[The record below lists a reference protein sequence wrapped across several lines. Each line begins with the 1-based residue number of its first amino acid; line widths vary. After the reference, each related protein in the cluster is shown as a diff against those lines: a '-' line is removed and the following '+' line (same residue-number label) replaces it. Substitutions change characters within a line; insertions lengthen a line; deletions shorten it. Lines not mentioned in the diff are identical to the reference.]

1 MLETNKV
8 LKFLENFSVITVGEN
23 KIPNF
28 SWTKQQT
35 KKLSVK
41 ELSER
46 LDYKGGK
53 KWTDKDG
60 IVREIK
66 GTTGFGLVTGFED
79 LEVID
84 IDLKVFS
91 NAKEQKEFWEEYIG
105 YLSDNILDFD
115 DKFVIYKTKNAGYH
129 IIYKTKK
136 VEGNLKLAKLKGHK
150 EAVIETRG
158 RFGYI
163 FAYPNNKVSKKSYF
177 EVDYISDD
185 DREILMSFSKMYN
198 YIDEKPIEPERKK
211 HEYQE
216 TEITCWEDY
225 NNKTDIF
232 DIIGN
237 DFTVVGNLSKKYV
250 IKRHG
255 ATSPHSGYVF
265 KDSGCMYLFSTGTI
279 YPHEKLI
286 TPFLAFCWKYYNGDT
301 SAGASELYKL
311 GFGSR
316 LKKAIIEKSKR
327 LELNEPL
334 IEEYNYN
341 KEDLNFPI
349 DIFPKPIQSYIL
361 ECKSKLD
368 SNVDYMGCSLL
379 WLISV
384 CIGNSIEIEVKRGW
398 NENATVWISL
408 VGKAGIGKTPSINN
422 IIFPLQKINSREIKA
437 YYKELEKFEFYDN
450 LSAKEKKDY
459 PEVTKPVK
467 KQFIANDITL
477 EALIDLHQESDNAV
491 GMFKDELAGWLK
503 DMNRY
508 RAGSDLEFW
517 LSCWSGKSVSL
528 NRLTRKGSFIDK
540 PFIPVLGGIQPSIL
554 NSFYTEE
561 NKDNGFMD
569 RMLLSFPDAKIEL
582 YNENELDYE
591 ILEWFKDNIICFYD
605 TLKTIIKR
613 NKDDIIESLTAKFSE
628 DAKKEWMRIFNEISN
643 FQNDENE
650 NEYLKSMY
658 PKQKSYIPRF
668 ALLIHVFDEFF
679 STGGNTLLISKES
692 VLKAEKLSK
701 YFIATAKKVK
711 INSVEV
717 NNIKSTAKRGNNS
730 LEKLKLIYEENKDF
744 NRTQTA
750 ELLGISRQQ
759 IINLIKK
766 IENKV

>member
-1 MLETNKV
+1 MLETNKA
-8 LKFLENFSVITVGEN
+8 LKFLEHFSIISVAEN

-28 SWTKQQT
+28 SWKKYQNEKILPAEFIKQY
-35 KKLSVK
+35 
-41 ELSER
+41 E
-46 LDYKGGK
+46 YKGGIIK
-53 KWTDKDG
+53 KDG
-60 IVREIK
+60 QEIPK
-66 GTTGFGLVTGFED
+66 TDNFGIVTGFEH
-79 LEVID
+79 LECID
-84 IDLKVFS
+84 VDLKVFS
-91 NAKEQKEFWEEYIG
+91 TAKEQKEFWEEYTG
-105 YLSDNILDFD
+105 YLSDNILDFE

-129 IIYKTKK
+129 ILYKTKR
-136 VEGNLKLAKLKGHK
+136 VEGNLKIAKLQGHK
-150 EAVIETRG
+150 EAIIETRG
-158 RFGYI
+158 IGGYI
-163 FAYPNNKVSKKSYF
+163 FTYPDNKVSKKSYF
-177 EVDYISDD
+177 EIDYISDE

-198 YIDEKPIEPERKK
+198 YIDIKPIEPERKK
-211 HEYQE
+211 TEYQE
-216 TEITCWEDY
+216 SEITCWEDY

-237 DFTVVGNLSKKYV
+237 DFSVVGNLNKKYV

-265 KDSGCMYLFSTGTI
+265 KDTGCMYLFSTGTI

-286 TPFLAFCWKYYNGDT
+286 TPFLAFCWRYYNGDT

-311 GFGSR
+311 GYGSR
-316 LKKAIIEKSKR
+316 LKKAITEKSKS

-341 KEDLNFPI
+341 KEDLKFPI

-361 ECKSKLD
+361 ECNSKLD

-384 CIGNSIEIEVKRGW
+384 CIGNAIEIEVKRGW
-398 NENATVWISL
+398 NENATLWISL

-422 IIFPLQKINSREIKA
+422 IIFPLQKINSREIKN
-437 YYKELEKFEFYDN
+437 YYKELEKFEFYEN
-450 LSAKEKKDY
+450 LSAKEKKEY
-459 PEVTKPVK
+459 PEVQKPIK

-591 ILEWFKDNIICFYD
+591 ILEWFKDNVVCFYD
-605 TLKTIIKR
+605 TLKTIVKR
-613 NKDDIIESLTAKFSE
+613 NQDGIIESLTAQFSDE
-628 DAKKEWMRIFNEISN
+628 AKKEWMRIFNDISN
-643 FQNDENE
+643 FQNDDNE

-679 STGGNTLLISKES
+679 SDGGETLLISKES
-692 VLKAEKLSK
+692 ILKAEKLSK

-717 NNIKSTAKRGNNS
+717 NNIKTTAKKGNNN
-730 LEKLKLIYEENKDF
+730 LEKLKLIYDENPNF
-744 NRTQTA
+744 NRKQTA

-759 IINLIKK
+759 ILNLLKK
-766 IENKV
+766 IEGKV